1 MVLSRDCTKGGGKY
15 YIEIASNV
23 ETAIV
28 HFGGRLLLVRRW
40 VLTLHSTYNVIEN
53 MEELV
58 SLYGFLTLFVS
69 LHLLLDFFISVIY
82 GNQKS
87 FHCSPQK

>member
-28 HFGGRLLLVRRW
+28 LFGGRLLLARALGSHPVYYLQR
-40 VLTLHSTYNVIEN
+40 N
-53 MEELV
+53 
-58 SLYGFLTLFVS
+58 
-69 LHLLLDFFISVIY
+69 
-82 GNQKS
+82 
-87 FHCSPQK
+87 